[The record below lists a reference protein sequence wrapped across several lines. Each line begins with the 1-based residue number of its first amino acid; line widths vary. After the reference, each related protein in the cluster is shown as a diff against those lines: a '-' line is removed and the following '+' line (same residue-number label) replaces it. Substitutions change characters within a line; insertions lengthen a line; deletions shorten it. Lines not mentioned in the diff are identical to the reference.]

1 MEELDKNKKL
11 YILLGL
17 LLIIVF
23 VILTNLIKSNLNS
36 KIDYNSDD
44 VVADLLK
51 SATLTYDRKVY
62 SIMEDIIARYI
73 SSYNLDSNV
82 SEEISYEDYYDV
94 LEKTY
99 KSKLSKDK
107 YKEVV
112 QNFFKSVEYVSD
124 TGMDVSTRHITTN
137 VIRRIYD
144 LGDNRYLC
152 IVGLLAGNEYGYIGI
167 SINDSQHTYEIFYL
181 Q

>member
-1 MEELDKNKKL
+1 MEELDKNKRL
-11 YILLGL
+11 YILLGI

-23 VILTNLIKSNLNS
+23 VILTNLIKSNVNS

-51 SATLTYDRKVY
+51 SATLTYDREVY
-62 SIMEDIIARYI
+62 FIMEDIITKYI
-73 SSYNLDSNV
+73 SSYDLDSYV
-82 SEEISYEDYYDV
+82 EEQANYEDYYAV

-99 KSKLSKDK
+99 KSKLGKNK
-107 YKEVV
+107 YTEIA
-112 QNFFKSVEYVSD
+112 QNFFKNVEYSSI
-124 TGMDVSTRHITTN
+124 TGLDSRTRYITTN
-137 VIRRIYD
+137 IIRAIYD

-152 IVGLLAGNEYGYIGI
+152 AVGLVLGKQYGYIGI
-167 SINDSQHTYEIFYL
+167 SLNKSKNTYEIFYL